1 MKYATRTRL
10 NRRVPFV
17 AVLLALALLGAG
29 SAFAAN
35 VVGTSKNDVLRGTAK
50 ADKLNGKAG
59 NDRLLGLG
67 GNDVLIGGPGNDV
80 LIGGGAN
87 DTLRCGPGR
96 DTANADAGDTVA
108 PDCELVKGP
117 MLPSLSVAGASANE
131 GNGPAT
137 ALAFPVT
144 LSKPVTWTVSVT
156 FATADVSAKAP
167 EDYASTNGVLTF
179 APGETT
185 KTINVA
191 VKGDTTVE
199 PDETVSVNLSAPVN
213 ATVAGGSATGS
224 IKNDDRQTPRVGRY
238 TGTTSQNRAIQ
249 FDVTPDGQSLTNV
262 VFHIDIECANVDFR
276 LQDEPIDFGNSLIPL
291 RSDFSFDV
299 KDSGSSGNV
308 SVNLSFTGA
317 VSLSGSAA
325 GTLRVDYRVNTS
337 FGAVTCSTDA
347 VSWRAS

>member
-1 MKYATRTRL
+1 MKHVTRTRL
-10 NRRVPFV
+10 NRRTPFV
-17 AVLLALALLGAG
+17 AVLVALALFVAG

-35 VVGTSKNDVLRGTAK
+35 VVGTPKNDVLRGTAK

-67 GNDVLIGGPGNDV
+67 GNDVLIGGAGNDV
-80 LIGGGAN
+80 LTGGGGKDA
-87 DTLRCGPGR
+87 LRCGAGR
-96 DTANADAGDTVA
+96 DTANADEGDTIA

-117 MLPSLSVAGASANE
+117 MLPSLSVENVSANE
-131 GNGPAT
+131 GNGPT
-137 ALAFPVT
+137 SLAFPVT
-144 LSKPVTWTVSVT
+144 LSKPVTWTVSVA
-156 FATADVSAKAP
+156 FATADASAKAP
-167 EDYASTNGVLTF
+167 DDYASTTGVLTF

-185 KTINVA
+185 KTINVG

-199 PDETVSVNLSAPVN
+199 PDEAMSLTLSAPVN
-213 ATVAGGSATGS
+213 ATVASGSATGS
-224 IKNDDRQTPRVGRY
+224 LKNDDSQKPRVGRY
-238 TGTTSQNRAIQ
+238 TGMTSQNRAIQ
-249 FDVTPDGQSLTNV
+249 FDVTPDGQSITNV

-276 LQDEPIDFGNSLIPL
+276 LQDEPIDFGSSLIPL
-291 RSDFSFDV
+291 RSDFGFDV
-299 KDSGSSGNV
+299 KDSGSDGNV

-325 GTLRVDYRVNTS
+325 GTFRVDYRVNTS